1 MMRGRVDDE
10 DRISVVIPTYNRE
23 KRIGKC
29 LDSILNQTH
38 KVYEIIVIDDCSM
51 DATADVVCQY
61 QEKYVDSNII
71 YDRLEKKYG
80 AQVARNRGIELA
92 GGKWICFCDSDDEWL
107 KNKIEV
113 QFDVLKNN
121 GFNEYIV
128 IHGNCEVNDTVKN
141 KRYVWQLPIVQ
152 GTDCYSALLRC
163 PGPMFQAIL
172 TSRRVLIEVGKLGED
187 IKSYQEWDTSLRLAK
202 KCEFIHIDNP
212 LFIYNLHS
220 GDQISDDVA
229 KDFYGYE
236 YIIDRYKDDILS
248 ICGVETW
255 NRHIMKL
262 IKKAIEKRRDFI
274 ECYVN
279 KLKIR
284 NLVAGQKY
292 ILFGCGQFGRCIEEV
307 VRIVG
312 GEVVAYVDNNKK
324 KFNDN
329 IVYSLKEIRKKD
341 NEVFFI
347 TTPKYQN
354 DIAKQ
359 LDDAGYKKGIDY
371 IKYTD
376 VFE

>member
-1 MMRGRVDDE
+1 MRGRIDDE
-10 DRISVVIPTYNRE
+10 RISVVIPVYNRG

-29 LDSILNQTH
+29 LDSIINQIH
-38 KVYEIIVIDDCSM
+38 KVYEIIVIDDCST
-51 DATADVVCQY
+51 DATADIVRQY

-71 YDRLEKKYG
+71 YDKLEKNSG

-92 GGKWICFCDSDDEWL
+92 RGKWICFCDSDDEWL
-107 KNKIEV
+107 KNKIEM

-121 GFNEYIV
+121 DFNEYIV
-128 IHGNCEVNDTVKN
+128 IHGNCEVNDTVKY

-172 TSRRVLIEVGKLGED
+172 TSRRALIEVGKLGED
-187 IKSYQEWDTSLRLAK
+187 IKSYQEWDTSLRLAT
-202 KCEFIHIDNP
+202 KCEFIHIEEP
-212 LFIYNLHS
+212 LFIYNLHN
-220 GDQISDDVA
+220 GGQISDDVE
-229 KDFYGYE
+229 KDFDGYE
-236 YIIDRYKDDILS
+236 YIIDRYKEDILS

-255 NRHIMKL
+255 NRHILKL

-274 ECYVN
+274 EHYVN
-279 KLKIR
+279 KLIFRK
-284 NLVAGQKY
+284 LVAGKKY
-292 ILFGCGQFGRCIEEV
+292 ILFGCGQFGNCIEEIL
-307 VRIVG
+307 RIIG

-324 KFNDN
+324 IFNN
-329 IVYSLKEIRKKD
+329 SIVYSLDEIRKTN

-347 TTPKYQN
+347 TTKKYQS

-359 LDDAGYKKGIDY
+359 LDDAGYKQGIDY
-371 IKYTD
+371 IKFTD